1 MALGESRSIAA
12 VAGWD
17 RCDWR
22 GLLRAAVPALPAL
35 VLVFA
40 WWVLDQFQYTDWVLE
55 DELGVRE
62 RVSWYRYGV
71 AGSFLLHIVVCVAAW
86 IAVAAFVLEEPW
98 HGRGIA
104 VAGFVLVATLV
115 TLCVCDGSLHREGV
129 GADGLEFALT
139 GDTRARL
146 VFCRRA
152 ASAAFN
158 TTVSFLG
165 AAVVSVAAGKR
176 CEDKAGASEEAVS
189 RWKRMGWSFWY
200 SRIQHD
206 EARIRWKLAREAR
219 IRVDRWDGFLWHGS
233 AFAVSGLLFAN
244 WWVNWPLVAI
254 AVDGEVVRKYEQ
266 IAVGSLGYSALVLV
280 LLLAAIFVPTRA
292 LLVRELRARLSAFDG
307 KLEVD
312 RGGDATWHVWVLI
325 AAPGILQ
332 VAVEISRAGL

>member
-22 GLLRAAVPALPAL
+22 GLLRAAVPAL

-189 RWKRMGWSFWY
+189 RWK
-200 SRIQHD
+200 
-206 EARIRWKLAREAR
+206 LAREAR